1 MSRGSRI
8 EKTPGAA
15 ASAEECRY
23 KDCRDRILHAAI
35 TCFEKKGIH
44 ATSMADIARAT
55 PMSVGNLYNY
65 FTGKEAIIL
74 ELGVNEMRRFQ
85 AEAEQFMSQ
94 GATDVKDLV
103 FAAAQRNLSARRAK
117 VTVDFFSEA
126 TKNEQLL
133 SILQQVDSQK
143 RKLLLRMRRQAYPNE
158 SPEEA
163 EIRVEV
169 SLALMD
175 GLFLRTLVHPKQNR
189 EAMANAVAQR
199 LMMEWCQE

>member
-1 MSRGSRI
+1 MIRGSRI
-8 EKTPGAA
+8 ENAESAA

-23 KDCRDRILHAAI
+23 KDCRDRILRAAI
-35 TCFEKKGIH
+35 SCFEKKGIH

-74 ELGVNEMRRFQ
+74 ELGLNEMHRFQ
-85 AEAEQFMSQ
+85 CEAEQFMKQDERS
-94 GATDVKDLV
+94 VKDLV
-103 FAAAQRNLSARRAK
+103 CAAAQRNLSARRAK

-126 TKNEQLL
+126 TKNDRLL
-133 SILQQVDSQK
+133 SILQQVDEQK
-143 RKLLLRMRRQAYPNE
+143 RKLLLRMRRQTHPNE

-163 EIRVEV
+163 ETRVEV

-175 GLFLRTLVHPKQNR
+175 GLLLRTLIHPKLNHDR
-189 EAMANAVAQR
+189 VAQAVSQR
-199 LMMEWCQE
+199 LLAQWNPD